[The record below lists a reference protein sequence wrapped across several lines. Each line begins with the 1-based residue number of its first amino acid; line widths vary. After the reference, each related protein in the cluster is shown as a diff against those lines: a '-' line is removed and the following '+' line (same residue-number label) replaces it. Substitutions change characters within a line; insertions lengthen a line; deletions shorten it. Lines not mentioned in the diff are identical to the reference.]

1 MKIASP
7 AQRKKTVSEDESEAE
22 SPTTSD
28 EDFIVSDSE
37 MEEEVEQEDAVED
50 QIELLFE
57 SFVNLQEEHK
67 ILKKELQK
75 QSCLLFEIHQELR
88 AAMKIASPE
97 NENCLTCPEEET
109 VSEDE
114 SEAESP
120 TTSDEDFIVS
130 DSEMEEEV
138 EQEDAVE
145 DQIELL
151 FESFV
156 NLQEEHKILKKE
168 LQKQS
173 CLLFEIHQE
182 LKEKTTPAKRS

>member
-1 MKIASP
+1 MDLEKNEVEYNCLCPECEGDPEAVMDLEKPEVEYNCPCAMCSSDP
-7 AQRKKTVSEDESEAE
+7 EAASEDE
-22 SPTTSD
+22 T
-28 EDFIVSDSE
+28 
-37 MEEEVEQEDAVED
+37 
-50 QIELLFE
+50 
-57 SFVNLQEEHK
+57 
-67 ILKKELQK
+67 
-75 QSCLLFEIHQELR
+75 
-88 AAMKIASPE
+88 
-97 NENCLTCPEEET
+97 
-109 VSEDE
+109 
-114 SEAESP
+114 P

-182 LKEKTTPAKRS
+182 LKENQAKRS

>member
-1 MKIASP
+1 MDLENEANEVESDHENCLTCSEEE
-7 AQRKKTVSEDESEAE
+7 TVSEDET
-22 SPTTSD
+22 PTTSD

-37 MEEEVEQEDAVED
+37 M
-50 QIELLFE
+50 
-57 SFVNLQEEHK
+57 
-67 ILKKELQK
+67 
-75 QSCLLFEIHQELR
+75 
-88 AAMKIASPE
+88 
-97 NENCLTCPEEET
+97 
-109 VSEDE
+109 
-114 SEAESP
+114 
-120 TTSDEDFIVS
+120 
-130 DSEMEEEV
+130 EEV

-182 LKEKTTPAKRS
+182 LKENQRS